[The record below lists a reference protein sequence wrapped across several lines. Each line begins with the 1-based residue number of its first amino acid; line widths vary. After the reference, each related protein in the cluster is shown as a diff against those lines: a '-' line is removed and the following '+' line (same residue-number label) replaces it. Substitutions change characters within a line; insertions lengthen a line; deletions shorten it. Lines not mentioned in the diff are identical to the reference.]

1 MQNKK
6 VVILSIVI
14 LVGLFFIG
22 GYFYKKD
29 ISNSNESVSSEQSQY
44 LQRDYS
50 IVIGPSDAKVTLVEF
65 FDPACETCAQFHY
78 YVKDIL
84 KKHKNDIKLVLRY
97 APFHPNSNY
106 AVKMLEGAKEQNLFM
121 PMLEFMF
128 NTQNQWID
136 AHTVNPRKLWSL
148 LPNIEGLDMKKLAM
162 SMENVMYDNIV
173 EQDLNDARALN
184 VRKTPSYFVNGKP
197 LKEFGLDNLIKL
209 IESEL

>member
-65 FDPACETCAQFHY
+65 LIQL
-78 YVKDIL
+78 VR
-84 KKHKNDIKLVLRY
+84 LVLS
-97 APFHPNSNY
+97 FII
-106 AVKMLEGAKEQNLFM
+106 MLR
-121 PMLEFMF
+121 
-128 NTQNQWID
+128 I
-136 AHTVNPRKLWSL
+136 
-148 LPNIEGLDMKKLAM
+148 
-162 SMENVMYDNIV
+162 Y
-173 EQDLNDARALN
+173 
-184 VRKTPSYFVNGKP
+184 
-197 LKEFGLDNLIKL
+197 
-209 IESEL
+209 